1 MMASMKK
8 GVLYII
14 AYLFILQTAWAQK
27 VISIEIDGTINP
39 VAADY
44 VHRSIEKANKENADC
59 LIIKLN
65 TPGGLLKSTRV
76 IVSDLLDSPVP
87 VVVYVSPNGA
97 HAGSAGVFITMAAH
111 VAAMAPG
118 TNIGA
123 AHPVSMQQQMDPVM
137 NEKATNDATAFIRT
151 IAQYRNRDTV
161 WAEKAVRYSLSIT
174 ASEALSQKVIDLVAG
189 DMNQLL
195 EQINGKEVMTPSGKK
210 IISTHNAA
218 IETVKM
224 SWIEKLLNILVD
236 PNIAYILLLLG
247 IYGLL
252 FELYSPGVIFP
263 GVIGGI
269 CIILAFYSMHT
280 LPVNYAA
287 LALIVFAVIL
297 FILEIKI
304 ISHGILAIGG
314 TISLL
319 LGSLMLIRNESSL
332 EFARISRAVIYT
344 VVAFTALFFFFLVTM
359 GLRAQRKKPVTG
371 TDAFE
376 GAIGFAAES
385 FDQTGTIMIMGELWQ
400 AESVAGKIEKGQK
413 LKVTRRE
420 NLKLFVEPIPV

>member
-14 AYLFILQTAWAQK
+14 ACLFILQTAWAQK

>member
-14 AYLFILQTAWAQK
+14 ACLFILQIASAQN

-151 IAQYRNRDTV
+151 IAQYRKRDTV

-174 ASEALSQKVIDLVAG
+174 ASEALSQNIIDLVAN
-189 DMNQLL
+189 DMKHLL
-195 EQINGKEVMTPSGKK
+195 EQINGKEVMTPTGKK
-210 IISTHNAA
+210 NINTHNAA
-218 IETVKM
+218 IENMKM

-236 PNIAYILLLLG
+236 PNIAYILMLLG

-252 FELYSPGVIFP
+252 FELYSPGAVFP

-287 LALIVFAVIL
+287 LALILFAVIL

-314 TISLL
+314 TVSLL
-319 LGSLMLIRNESSL
+319 LGSLMLIRNESPL
-332 EFARISRAVIYT
+332 EFARISRSVIFP
-344 VVAFTALFFFFLVTM
+344 VVALTALFFFFLVIM
-359 GLRAQRKKPVTG
+359 GLRAQRRKPVTG
-371 TDAFE
+371 TEAFE
-376 GAIGFAAES
+376 GAIGVATEN
-385 FDQTGTIMIMGELWQ
+385 FDRFGTILIMGELWQ
-400 AESVAGKIEKGQK
+400 AETVAGRIEKGQK